1 METTIYN
8 VQGKEVGKINLP
20 EIFETKV
27 SRPLLHE
34 VVTGFLANQ
43 RAGTHSTKTRGEVS
57 GGGAKPYKQKG
68 TGNARRG
75 TNRSPLTR
83 KGGIIFGP
91 RPHTYKQD
99 ISQSKRTIALNM
111 ALSIKMKDGNVII
124 IDELTIDQPKTKKV
138 TEIIKSLK
146 VGNKNVLFVA
156 DKIEKNIKTASS
168 NIQGLELEQAA
179 SLNTYQVM
187 RARKLVLTSKAVD
200 KLMNRTSSEGK
211 A

>member
-1 METTIYN
+1 MCRARKWERSTFPT
-8 VQGKEVGKINLP
+8 
-20 EIFETKV
+20 FETKV

-57 GGGAKPYKQKG
+57 RGGAKPYKQKG

-156 DKIEKNIKTASS
+156 DKIKNIKTASS
-168 NIQGLELEQAA
+168 NIQGLELEQ
-179 SLNTYQVM
+179 V
-187 RARKLVLTSKAVD
+187 
-200 KLMNRTSSEGK
+200 EP
-211 A
+211 